1 MSRWPRVSTTVAVL
15 VGLMGFL
22 SLSKTTVSGVPGSAV
37 SGPDSLVRIDGD
49 VVLATGATEAW
60 DLLTTPEGLSNWIA
74 PEARVEL
81 ELGGVYELYFFPDST
96 DRGMEGTR
104 VLSYVP
110 EEMLSYTGELAGTW
124 VVWRFESLEPE
135 DGRPRTRVQFT
146 ALGHGEE
153 WEQRSVYFRQAT
165 PEVLDDLRAAAED

>member
-1 MSRWPRVSTTVAVL
+1 MVSAAAAVL
-15 VGLMGFL
+15 AGVLGFSAMTGAANRPL
-22 SLSKTTVSGVPGSAV
+22 GMAV
-37 SGPDSLVRIDGD
+37 SGPDSLVRIDGE
-49 VVLATGATEAW
+49 VVVPTSATGAW
-60 DLLTTPEGLSNWIA
+60 DLLTTPEGLRRWIA
-74 PEARVEL
+74 PESRIEL
-81 ELGGVYELYFFPDST
+81 ELGGAYELYFFPDST

-124 VVWRFESLEPE
+124 VVWRLESLEPK
-135 DGRPRTRVQFT
+135 DGHPATLVQFT
-146 ALGHGEE
+146 ALGRGAE